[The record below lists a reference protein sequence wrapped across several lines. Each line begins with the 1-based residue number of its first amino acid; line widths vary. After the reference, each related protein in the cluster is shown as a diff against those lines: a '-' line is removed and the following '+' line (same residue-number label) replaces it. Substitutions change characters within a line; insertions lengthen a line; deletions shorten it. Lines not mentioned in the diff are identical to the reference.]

1 MANERLAQRMKE
13 EKRQAEAEAETN
25 SNAATKANGE
35 DILEKNAVD
44 YNAAAKL
51 AYEDSNESA
60 TKSFD
65 VFLQEYITS
74 ASTMA
79 KNKHLERQR
88 RWLEEKDAIKME
100 EQRRLDGAEAKR
112 LKEDAELE
120 AKAVQRAENSRL
132 QEEAKRIIRD
142 EETRLSEESQQSS
155 SLQQSQTTNQDNE
168 INQDDWEAS
177 IQLANQ
183 LSGLTDSMDTTDT
196 QTDPIL
202 QVELGDLSADEEE
215 LLGKAAREAVRK
227 YEEEMRK
234 KKTAKDVLLQS
245 SSDEDM
251 MNLEEETDTDYS
263 SMTVAQLK
271 EILRSKGLKVGGKK
285 SELID
290 RLMGF

>member
-1 MANERLAQRMKE
+1 MKE
-13 EKRQAEAEAETN
+13 EKRQAEAETN

-120 AKAVQRAENSRL
+120 AKAVQRAEDARL
-132 QEEAKRIIRD
+132 QEEAERIIRD